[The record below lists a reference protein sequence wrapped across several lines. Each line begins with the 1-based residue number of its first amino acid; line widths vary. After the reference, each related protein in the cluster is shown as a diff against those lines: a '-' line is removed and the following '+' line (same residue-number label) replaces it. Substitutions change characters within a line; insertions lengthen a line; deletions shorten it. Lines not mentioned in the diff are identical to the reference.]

1 MMHLVFFGSH
11 PDDESFTNGTI
22 AKYVDRGHRATIVVA
37 THGSRGH
44 WEIQPKEL
52 MQIRTEEMKRAA
64 EILGAEVLFLDYE
77 DASVPGG
84 DELRETFVEVIRKLK
99 PDILLTFHP
108 QVWRDDHRRVGLA
121 ASDATLKASLPLH
134 VTEYPDHRPEPEVYF
149 FGRTM
154 TGIEPDVFIDVT
166 DYMDVKIESFKQ
178 HISQWQQWGKPDSE
192 QGDFLEQVVK
202 RYRHRFREYGILA
215 GVEYAETYISRSGR
229 KHAHDLFPVNR

>member
-1 MMHLVFFGSH
+1 MHLVFFGSH
-11 PDDESFTNGTI
+11 PDDESFANGTI
-22 AKYVDRGHRATIVVA
+22 AKYVDRGHHATIVVA

-44 WEIQPKEL
+44 WEIHPKEL
-52 MQIRTEEMKRAA
+52 VQIRTEEMKRAA
-64 EILGAEVLFLDYE
+64 EVIGAEVLFLDYE

-84 DELRETFVEVIRKLK
+84 DELREAFVEVIRKLK

-154 TGIEPDVFIDVT
+154 TKIEPDVFIDVS

-178 HISQWQQWGKPDSE
+178 HVSQWQLWGKPASE
-192 QGDFLEQVVK
+192 QGDFLEQLIK
-202 RYRHRFREYGILA
+202 RYRHRFRQYGIMA
-215 GVEYAETYISRSGR
+215 GVGYAEAYISRSGR
-229 KHAHDLFPVNR
+229 LYAHDLFPVQR